1 MIHQGTLIA
10 GIALLAAG
18 TWLMRFAGVRLG
30 NRLPISERSQQM
42 LSDAAT
48 ILLLAVAATTT
59 LFEGHHFAGVARVAG
74 VGFALLLAWRR
85 APLIMIILGAAAMTA
100 LLRFLGV
107 P

>member
-1 MIHQGTLIA
+1 MSHQMMIVA
-10 GIALLAAG
+10 GIGLLAAG

-30 NRLPISERSQQM
+30 NGLPLSERSQQM

-48 ILLLAVAATTT
+48 VLLLAVAATTT
-59 LFEGHHFAGVARVAG
+59 LFEGQHFSGMARIIG

-85 APLIMIILGAAAMTA
+85 APLIIIILGAALMTA
-100 LLRFLGV
+100 LLRYFGV